1 MNRIIQSYLNTEY
14 DYTMYFDGAVE
25 PKNPGG
31 HVGYG
36 FYIENKDKNIIADG
50 SFYEEEHEH
59 NTNNYAEHMGALEG
73 MLKLK
78 EIVEQ
83 RKSKKINVKICGD
96 SMLVIKQLIG
106 KWRIKEGY
114 YVGAATKGFETAR
127 ELERLCES
135 VFFCWI
141 PREQN
146 FLADDYSIM
155 KLVDKGIER
164 KH

>member
-1 MNRIIQSYLNTEY
+1 MSRIIDNLLKLKY

-36 FYIENKDKNIIADG
+36 FYIEDRDGNIVADG
-50 SFYEEEHEH
+50 SFYEEEDEH

-78 EIVEQ
+78 EIIKK
-83 RKSKKINVKICGD
+83 RNSKKLSVKICGD

-106 KWRIKEGY
+106 KWRIKQGY
-114 YVGAATKGFETAR
+114 YVGAATKGYQVAR
-127 ELERLCES
+127 ELEELTEN
-135 VFFCWI
+135 VFFNWI
-141 PREQN
+141 PRELN
-146 FLADDYSIM
+146 FLADDYSIIE
-155 KLVDKGIER
+155 LVKRGVER
-164 KH
+164 KY